1 MPKSKKSDSVSSTSD
16 KKSCRG
22 RKMINQLWRRKRNIF
37 KNALKMA
44 KDCDREI
51 YICVQDK
58 KFGGL
63 TEFSSNKDIDF
74 DKIKDLNENS

>member
-1 MPKSKKSDSVSSTSD
+1 MPKSKKSADSASSD
-16 KKSCRG
+16 KKSVRG

-63 TEFSSNKDIDF
+63 TEFASSKNLDF
-74 DKIKDLNENS
+74 EKV